1 MNTFMAN
8 KNSVERKWFII
19 DAAGKPL
26 GRVAALAASVLI
38 GKHKPVYTPNVDCGD
53 YVVVVNAEKAV
64 LTGKKLQQK
73 EWIRHT
79 GWIGNLKRV
88 KYADLMEKNP
98 EKAMS
103 LAVWGMIPHNSLG
116 RDIFKKFK
124 VCTGS
129 EHHFHAQKPVLWE
142 GSL

>member
-19 DAAGKPL
+19 DASGKPL
-26 GRVAALAASVLI
+26 GRVAALAASILI
-38 GKHKPVYTPNVDCGD
+38 GKHKAIYTPHVDCGD
-53 YVVVVNAEKAV
+53 YVVVINAQKAV
-64 LTGKKLQQK
+64 LSGKKLQQK

-103 LAVWGMIPHNSLG
+103 IAVWGMIPHNSLG
-116 RDIFKKFK
+116 RDIFKKLK
-124 VCTGS
+124 VCSGS
-129 EHHFHAQKPVLWE
+129 EHCFQAQKPVLWE
-142 GSL
+142 ESV